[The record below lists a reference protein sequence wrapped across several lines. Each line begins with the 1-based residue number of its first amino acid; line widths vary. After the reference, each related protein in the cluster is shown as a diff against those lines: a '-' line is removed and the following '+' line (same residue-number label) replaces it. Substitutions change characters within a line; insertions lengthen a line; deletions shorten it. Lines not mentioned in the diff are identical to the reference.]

1 MREPPAGPLADPQP
15 QGRLRSFGLL
25 RGGYPMNPLRIL
37 LITYLFPPVGG
48 VGVLRAASL
57 ARYFPAEGIQL
68 DVLTARNPASVGSD
82 HRLLAEIPDEVRVH
96 RTLTPDLPFGIKKWI
111 KRLIVGR
118 ASRTNGETAS
128 RESGNP
134 ALSKR
139 LVQDLLLP
147 DPQVTWLPV
156 LKRTARRIIRD
167 RAIDLVLITVPPFSC
182 LLLVEDLRRRFP
194 ELPIV
199 VDFRDEWLAT
209 AFDLFL
215 FNRSRRAR
223 RVAQRIEADAVGNA
237 TTVVAVT
244 EGQRQQ
250 IRARY
255 PGQSENKFI
264 LISNGFEPGSLQH
277 NVSPVRRCDR
287 IVASYVGTVY
297 TLTNPTE
304 LVEALLQLPPEVKSR
319 FLLRFIGHIE
329 EPRFRS
335 ALLQLGDMVE
345 LMGFMPQREAL
356 ALMNETDYVLL
367 INHDRH
373 NVGGKFYDYIGS
385 GKPIL
390 GAIHP
395 QGDARQLIEELRAGW
410 WADIHDIKA
419 VRKLFLDAS
428 ARGKPPFVDFKPDTA
443 KIAQYERGALAKRYA
458 ALLHSIAA
466 SARVSEPAR
475 SPAER
480 IGKGS

>member
-1 MREPPAGPLADPQP
+1 MDPLKVLLVTYSFPPA
-15 QGRLRSFGLL
+15 
-25 RGGYPMNPLRIL
+25 
-37 LITYLFPPVGG
+37 GG
-48 VGVLRAASL
+48 VGVLRAASF
-57 ARYFPAEGIQL
+57 ARYFPAEGIRL
-68 DVLTARNPASVGSD
+68 EVLTARNASTVGADPA
-82 HRLLAEIPDEVRVH
+82 LLREIPSEVTIH
-96 RTLTPDLPFGIKKWI
+96 RTVTLDLPFGFKKGIKKLI
-111 KRLIVGR
+111 NGKRATAGKAGELALGKPNLFKR
-118 ASRTNGETAS
+118 ALA
-128 RESGNP
+128 
-134 ALSKR
+134 
-139 LVQDLLLP
+139 DLLLP

-156 LKRTARRIIRD
+156 LKRVARRIIRD

-182 LLLVEDLRRRFP
+182 LLMVEDLRRRFP

-215 FNRSRRAR
+215 FSHSRRAR
-223 RVAQRIEADAVGNA
+223 RVAQRIEAGAIGNA

-255 PGQSENKFI
+255 PRQSEDKFI
-264 LISNGFEPGSLQH
+264 LIPNGFEPGRLQH
-277 NVSPVRRCDR
+277 NVSPARRCGR

-297 TLTNPTE
+297 TLTNPTD
-304 LVEALLQLPPEVKSR
+304 LVEALLQLPPEVKSQ

-345 LMGFMPQREAL
+345 LKGFMPHREAL

-367 INHDRH
+367 INHDRQ

-390 GAIHP
+390 GAVDP
-395 QGDARQLIEELRAGW
+395 RGDARQLIEELRVGW
-410 WADIHDIKA
+410 WADIHDIGA
-419 VRKLFLDAS
+419 VRNLFLDAS
-428 ARGKPPFVDFKPDTA
+428 ARGKPPFPDFKPDTA

-466 SARVSEPAR
+466 SARENEPAR
-475 SPAER
+475 RPAER
-480 IGKGS
+480 VGKGS